1 MRRHQTVM
9 AVTMTA
15 ITPTPTAIPTIA
27 PALRPVRDT
36 AFGVGL
42 EEADADPGAADAEVP
57 PLPVVVGLPD
67 EDSDPG

>member
-1 MRRHQTVM
+1 
-9 AVTMTA
+9 MTA

-42 EEADADPGAADAEVP
+42 EETDADPGAADAEVP